1 MTTQERIEIQ
11 AIVRAEIRSALK
23 ELGVARKVKRCDFCF
38 GEAFA
43 DEELVHLE
51 DMMMPGVKCRRD
63 FSQTQED

>member
-1 MTTQERIEIQ
+1 MTGDIDIQ

-23 ELGVARKVKRCDFCF
+23 ELGIARKVKRCDFCF

-51 DMMMPGVKCRRD
+51 EIGQPGIQCRRD
-63 FSQTQED
+63 FSYWGGLR